1 MNKYFIQLFLRENTV
16 ILPRFGA
23 LTAPNGNIEEIMFL
37 PHLKTDDGKLAEF
50 IVETEGIDLQDAQNT
65 IAKFIR
71 EIETNLSQGES
82 FDIFQFGS
90 FFKNEVGEIEF
101 DSWMKK
107 TKEKKTEK
115 AEKLVKEK
123 EIITPVESESIVEK
137 KVEEIKEVNIVEE
150 VKEVVKKTDDS
161 PSLVFDTKSIK
172 KKPEVE
178 KVVSEGKKKL
188 DKKELRFAPV
198 LETNQPEV
206 EPGEKKKNRKPLLWI
221 LGLLSIVAVSVGLY
235 VPLVKNHEKPN
246 TTKVPQNESKKD
258 TLKSKK
264 KPSEAPVEE
273 SLKERI
279 SQKEQKENTTD
290 AIVQEKKSA
299 NVIETSAKGFYLIG
313 GVYHS
318 SRSAEKKISKLEK
331 EGISG
336 KILEE
341 GPKKFYVSLTDFTDR
356 KKASKQLKNFRD
368 KGMNVWILEK

>member
-90 FFKNEVGEIEF
+90 FFKNEFGEIEF

-150 VKEVVKKTDDS
+150 VKEVIKKTDDS

-172 KKPEVE
+172 KKSEVE

-221 LGLLSIVAVSVGLY
+221 LGLLSIAAVSVGLY

-264 KPSEAPVEE
+264 ESSEAPVEE

-299 NVIETSAKGFYLIG
+299 NVIETSANGFYLIG